1 MSDTS
6 DLPSLDEVRD
16 FVRNDTDD
24 DDYQL
29 WEIVSGVEQRFS
41 VPTAEAVQLSYRA
54 IESLLTD
61 GLGELSFGHWDSEPR
76 RVDATDLP
84 PPEDEAQWDALPQTR
99 IPLLRGAS
107 RLAGTIRRRA
117 IADF

>member
-1 MSDTS
+1 MSDSLTCRPSMRSETS
-6 DLPSLDEVRD
+6 SATTP
-16 FVRNDTDD
+16 TP

-84 PPEDEAQWDALPQTR
+84 PPEDEAQWGYPPPDERFLFFAGLP
-99 IPLLRGAS
+99 
-107 RLAGTIRRRA
+107 
-117 IADF
+117 D